1 MDLKRSFIVTIIVL
15 SAVLGCSATFA
26 QTQDPPAP
34 VPTPL
39 APTPPTT
46 NQEALTEKGF
56 FGINLGLMFLPVGLD
71 GGYNFKDFGIRVS
84 LDTEYSALEGYAR
97 FRLGEDSSYWYA
109 GGGVGYSF
117 IGSLVAFGSPFIDPP
132 FGFNGLIGVQFEN
145 GFFAEYQPFALLG
158 FFNSRS
164 SGSSLFWIGA
174 VHAKVGWR
182 FFF

>member
-1 MDLKRSFIVTIIVL
+1 MHLKRNLIVSLIVL

-34 VPTPL
+34 
-39 APTPPTT
+39 APTPPAT
-46 NQEALTEKGF
+46 NQEALTDKGF

-84 LDTEYSALEGYAR
+84 LDTEYAGLEGYAR
-97 FRLGEDSSYWYA
+97 FRLGQDSSYWYA

-117 IGSLVAFGSPFIDPP
+117 IGASNFFGSRTAFIDPP
-132 FGFNGLIGVQFEN
+132 FGVNALIGVQFAV
-145 GFFAEYQPFALLG
+145 GFFAEYQPFLLFGAFKNDSSGLLALLAG
-158 FFNSRS
+158 V
-164 SGSSLFWIGA
+164 LHI
-174 VHAKVGWR
+174 KVGWR